1 MYPSFVGLTA
11 TLDVVMDSTDLVAV
25 SLLVATDCTAVL
37 GPQLVPMQ
45 PVVASR
51 GKLETQTC

>member
-25 SLLVATDCTAVL
+25 SLLVAADCTAVL
-37 GPQLVPMQ
+37 GPQLVPI
-45 PVVASR
+45 
-51 GKLETQTC
+51 